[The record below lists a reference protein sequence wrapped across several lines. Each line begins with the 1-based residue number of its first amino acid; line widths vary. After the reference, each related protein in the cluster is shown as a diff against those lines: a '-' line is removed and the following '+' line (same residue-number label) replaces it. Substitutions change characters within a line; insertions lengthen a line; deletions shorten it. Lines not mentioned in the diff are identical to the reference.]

1 VSLSNP
7 APTTASDPRS
17 RQFHMLI
24 RVTLV
29 LLGLLMPLYLP
40 FAIPS
45 QHDGTVGWT
54 GTPMGTASGDSAR
67 LLVTRTTWWAH
78 AAGMLPGDVV
88 LSVNGQPATLDA
100 VARNHVLASPVGA
113 LRLLVARDG
122 KEIALHVPVVVSPPS
137 YISYLWYR
145 FVLALTAWCVGMT
158 LVVWRGDRPD
168 ALVLGA
174 AMLLLAPVTLAVSL
188 AVTLPG
194 QGLVLEAANALWHLE
209 AGAYRL
215 FFPTLLLHF
224 LVLNTERPALLRSRV
239 LWLGIYLALL
249 AVLFVVTD
257 FFRDPQAWRTPG
269 TGQAVRT
276 AAGLIVE
283 LLAAAGALMALRR
296 IGVQRDSLRWLA
308 FTALLFLLSGIPL
321 SAAVLAPGAPPM
333 VVDFIRQGKS
343 LILMLLVA
351 MAGLHIFTRGNDDSG
366 QWDFRSRL
374 ASSASVLLTGLYGFA
389 VAGAA
394 ALAHSL
400 ESRLGGVEG
409 LLFSTVFL
417 AGILFSPV
425 LRWAREM
432 VDRQMFARW
441 AELEVRALAFVDRIS
456 AELAL
461 DRIVEGVSRELPPLL
476 EVSSARLV
484 LAEELIGVWG
494 HFDPVK
500 LHCEPRA
507 RLAEQV
513 AQGRDGD
520 DVLVPVYRPNG
531 EILAL
536 LRFGRRLHRLDF
548 EPPEYAILRT
558 LAQGVAAALR
568 NAEAYL
574 TLRRAQQE
582 LDDAERVASMGALAS
597 GLAHEIKNPLASLQ
611 MGLYLL
617 EREHVD
623 PTKLSRIRRDARRID
638 DLVSGLLH
646 YTQEGRVEAS
656 QTLDLRSMAE
666 ACVAEVR
673 ELAED
678 RGASIVE
685 RYPSDSAMCV
695 GGRGQLRIVISNLLV
710 NAIESVPEGGTVH
723 VGLQLFDSVA
733 ELTVRDDG
741 PGVPPELLER
751 IFQLNFSTKP
761 GGSGLGLALARRET
775 ERMGG
780 RIDISSETGTGT
792 LLRVTLP
799 RGD

>member
-1 VSLSNP
+1 NP
-7 APTTASDPRS
+7 APATASDPRS
-17 RQFHMLI
+17 RQIHRLI

-45 QHDGTVGWT
+45 ERDGTVGWS
-54 GTPMGTASGDSAR
+54 GTPLAAPVGDSAR

-88 LSVNGQPATLDA
+88 LSVNGHPATLDA
-100 VARNHVLASPVGA
+100 VARNHALASPAGT
-113 LRLLVARDG
+113 LRLVILRGG
-122 KEIALHVPVVVSPPS
+122 KQLQLDVPVVVSPPS
-137 YISYLWYR
+137 YSGYLWYR
-145 FVLALTAWCVGMT
+145 FVLALVAWGIGMT
-158 LVVWRGDRPD
+158 LVVWRGERAD

-174 AMLLLAPVTLAVSL
+174 AMLLVAPVTLAVSL
-188 AVTLPG
+188 AVALPG
-194 QGLVLEAANALWHLE
+194 QGPLLEAANALWHLE
-209 AGAYRL
+209 AGAYRF
-215 FFPTLLLHF
+215 FFPALLLHF
-224 LVLNTERPALLRSRV
+224 LVLNTEGPAPLRSRTF
-239 LWLGIYLALL
+239 WLCVYLALL

-257 FFRDPQAWRTPG
+257 FFREPQAWRTPG
-269 TGQAVRT
+269 TGQSVRT
-276 AAGLIVE
+276 AAGLVVE
-283 LLAAAGALMALRR
+283 LVAAAGAMMVLRR
-296 IGVQRDSLRWLA
+296 IGVRRDSLRWLA

-321 SAAVLAPGAPPM
+321 SAAVLAPGASPV

-343 LILMLLVA
+343 LMLMLLVA
-351 MAGLHIFTRGNDDSG
+351 MAGLYIFTRGNHDAG

-374 ASSASVLLTGLYGFA
+374 AASASVLLTGLYGFA

-400 ESRLGGVEG
+400 ETRLGGIDG
-409 LLFSTVFL
+409 LLFITVFL

-441 AELEVRALAFVDRIS
+441 AELEVRTHGFVDRMS
-456 AELAL
+456 GELEL
-461 DRIVEGVSRELPPLL
+461 DRIVEGVGRELPRLL
-476 EVSSARLV
+476 DVSSARLV

-500 LHCEPRA
+500 LHCQRRA
-507 RLAEQV
+507 VLAEQI
-513 AQGRDGD
+513 AEGLEGD
-520 DVLVPVYRPNG
+520 DVIVPVYRPNG
-531 EILAL
+531 EILGV
-536 LRFGRRLHRLDF
+536 LRIGQRLYSQEF

-558 LAQGVAAALR
+558 LSQGVAAALR

-617 EREHVD
+617 EREHADSV
-623 PTKLSRIRRDARRID
+623 KLQRIRRDARRID

-646 YTQEGRVEAS
+646 YTHDGSVEAS
-656 QTLDLRSMAE
+656 QLLDLRSIART
-666 ACVAEVR
+666 CVSEVR
-673 ELAED
+673 ELAAD
-678 RGASIVE
+678 RGARVVE
-685 RYPSDSAMCV
+685 AYPAGPAMLV
-695 GGRGQLRIVISNLLV
+695 AGPGQVRIVISNLLV
-710 NAIESVPEGGTVH
+710 NAIESVPEGGTVQ
-723 VGLQLFDSVA
+723 VGMMLSDSLV

-741 PGVPPELLER
+741 PGVPSELHER

-761 GGSGLGLALARRET
+761 GGGGLGLALARRET
-775 ERMGG
+775 ERLGG
-780 RIDISSETGTGT
+780 CIEIASANGRGT

-799 RGD
+799 RAT